1 VRGWNVEVFANK
13 VTLLAGVLIAL
24 SLVSFH
30 ARAQDESGQESQ
42 QNQQSQQKQATSGSG
57 KPTGKKKTAVTF
69 EDQLIEGEVKR
80 PEFFYFLQK
89 KQFNFGRLIKLRE
102 NFLPEMRK
110 NFEAVQRRGGGA
122 D

>member
-1 VRGWNVEVFANK
+1 VNSFSGIR
-13 VTLLAGVLIAL
+13 LADKLALFLGTLIAL
-24 SLVSFH
+24 CLLSVQVH
-30 ARAQDESGQESQ
+30 AQDKSKGQ
-42 QNQQSQQKQATSGSG
+42 G
-57 KPTGKKKTAVTF
+57 PGKKKTAVTF

-102 NFLPEMRK
+102 NFLPEERK
-110 NFEAVQRRGGGA
+110 TSEAIQRRSGGA